1 MKISL
6 KLFASISTLIFLCAA
21 NAQTAKPEVEVA
33 PVASASAPAPQEPIN
48 FDGVYQRRGPNG
60 NCCYARVDPLTGIPT
75 GVLLLNADLIISG
88 KSGTFEVFSDPKISK
103 DLAMCGFQK
112 APVEVM
118 EKHGKYIVLLI
129 KKSVL
134 KIHGCTDEL
143 GTFYYNKIDGKEG
156 FSNPKRPEVLIYIK
170 KED

>member
-60 NCCYARVDPLTGIPT
+60 NCCYENVDKWGIPK
-75 GVLLLNADLIISG
+75 GIISPNLDITISG
-88 KSGTFEVFSDPKISK
+88 NSGTFQQFPDAKFAKVNQACHFQINPIEV
-103 DLAMCGFQK
+103 L
-112 APVEVM
+112 
-118 EKHGKYIVLLI
+118 EKNGNVINFLI
-129 KKSVL
+129 KKNQL
-134 KIHGCTDEL
+134 NIRGCNDENVFL
-143 GTFYYNKIDGKEG
+143 VYVKVDGKEG
-156 FSNPKRPEVLIYIK
+156 FANSNARNIIIYIK
-170 KED
+170 KKD